1 MTLQGWLSG
10 LIVLACALYLGWTLW
25 RPTRRQ
31 GGPTGCSGC
40 TGCGKSAP
48 CRTPQ
53 APQVVRLQR
62 RR

>member
-25 RPTRRQ
+25 RPARRQ

-40 TGCGKSAP
+40 AGCGTSGS
-48 CRTPQ
+48 CG
-53 APQVVRLQR
+53 APQSVQPVRLQR